1 MPATPTDRLYGLTT
15 SVAVKAPVQISADVN
30 VVAFGE
36 QTITSTTLT
45 GTRTVTTNVGMRV
58 LLTNQTNPI
67 DNGIWVAM
75 PASWVRSPDF
85 DGARDAVNGTLVFT
99 VYGDCWQAEATD
111 PVRIGYDPIHFR
123 STYPFSPD
131 GNLVQR
137 SLRVP
142 EIFIPEMP
150 PLAQM
155 EGKLVA
161 ISGGRPVG
169 VLPGTGTASD
179 VMIELAKPYGA
190 SLVGYGSGTV
200 KTALDGINAGN
211 SSIKTDADVEKSAG
225 AFSYFGGQL
234 ANFKADMCN
243 PLVQQVNLTL
253 VGDSITWGVGASDV
267 APSTPRNHS
276 LNDARNNGT
285 SNTWANLLHKYL
297 SREYFAGTP
306 AVESVYPTTIPSGK
320 NVFSYTK
327 VIDLYPGQQGITLTG
342 TWPQVVSASARFGV
356 YFNAAPASGANK
368 LEFALTGNAFSVV
381 FAAEPAGTTYAVYV
395 DNVLLGTY
403 PTSSTAIGVP
413 TSFGNVR
420 KHDIGPFIGSRTIR
434 IEPNGGAGTTLRIE
448 AIRIEKNLQ
457 VINQGIIGVET
468 DEYTTNLLSTAVLER
483 SLHVFIQLGT
493 NDRPLVYADK
503 NKANTVMRFKAA
515 LEAMIAAL
523 PGKNVVLLC
532 ANAVSQNES
541 TYPFNMSNVREII
554 YKVANEK
561 SIDFVDGFSVINSLR
576 GYSYTTDSDGLH
588 PNDLGH
594 NAMYT
599 NLAKALKSA
608 SIKK

>member
-1 MPATPTDRLYGLTT
+1 MATQPTNLPVPSESPRDLKFNAGKIDEFVTSMAEQYIDRLGGSHYTIEGLKRLVLQHIYELGWTLVGT
-15 SVAVKAPVQISADVN
+15 FQAGAVVSNAGDVVQD
-30 VVAFGE
+30 
-36 QTITSTTLT
+36 T
-45 GTRTVTTNVGMRV
+45 TTNLWYRWDDLATIPKTVPPGS
-58 LLTNQTNPI
+58 TPQT
-67 DNGIWVAM
+67 
-75 PASWVRSPDF
+75 
-85 DGARDAVNGTLVFT
+85 
-99 VYGDCWQAEATD
+99 
-111 PVRIGYDPIHFR
+111 
-123 STYPFSPD
+123 
-131 GNLVQR
+131 
-137 SLRVP
+137 
-142 EIFIPEMP
+142 
-150 PLAQM
+150 
-155 EGKLVA
+155 
-161 ISGGRPVG
+161 SGGVG
-169 VLPGTGTASD
+169 DGKWVVVDISD
-179 VMIELAKPYGA
+179 ILRGELASSSGA
-190 SLVGYGSGTV
+190 AMIGVSSGGTV
-200 KTALDGINAGN
+200 QAVLNDLLNN
-211 SSIKTDADVEKSAG
+211 STKSKIDADVQKSAG

-297 SREYFAGTP
+297 SREYFAGIP

>member
-1 MPATPTDRLYGLTT
+1 MATQPTNLPVPSESPRDLKFNAAKIDEFATSMAEQYIDRLGGSHYTIEGLKRLVLQHIYELGWTLVGT
-15 SVAVKAPVQISADVN
+15 FQAGAVVSNAGDVVQD
-30 VVAFGE
+30 
-36 QTITSTTLT
+36 T
-45 GTRTVTTNVGMRV
+45 TTNLWYRWDDLATIPKTVPPGS
-58 LLTNQTNPI
+58 TPQT
-67 DNGIWVAM
+67 
-75 PASWVRSPDF
+75 
-85 DGARDAVNGTLVFT
+85 
-99 VYGDCWQAEATD
+99 
-111 PVRIGYDPIHFR
+111 
-123 STYPFSPD
+123 
-131 GNLVQR
+131 
-137 SLRVP
+137 
-142 EIFIPEMP
+142 
-150 PLAQM
+150 
-155 EGKLVA
+155 
-161 ISGGRPVG
+161 SGG
-169 VLPGTGTASD
+169 
-179 VMIELAKPYGA
+179 
-190 SLVGYGSGTV
+190 VGYGKWVVVDISDVLRGELASPAGAAMIGVNSGGTV
-200 KTALDGINAGN
+200 QAVLNDLLYN
-211 SSIKTDADVEKSAG
+211 STKSKTDVDVQKSAG

-368 LEFALTGNAFSVV
+368 LEFALTGNAFSVI

-403 PTSSTAIGVP
+403 PTSSTVIGVP

>member
-1 MPATPTDRLYGLTT
+1 MATTPTNLPVPSESSRDLKFNAGKIDEFVTSMAEQYIDRLGGSHYTIEGLKRLVLQHIYELGWTLVGT
-15 SVAVKAPVQISADVN
+15 FQAGAVVSNAGDVVQD
-30 VVAFGE
+30 
-36 QTITSTTLT
+36 T
-45 GTRTVTTNVGMRV
+45 TTNLWYRWDDLATIPKTVPPGS
-58 LLTNQTNPI
+58 TPQT
-67 DNGIWVAM
+67 
-75 PASWVRSPDF
+75 
-85 DGARDAVNGTLVFT
+85 
-99 VYGDCWQAEATD
+99 
-111 PVRIGYDPIHFR
+111 
-123 STYPFSPD
+123 
-131 GNLVQR
+131 
-137 SLRVP
+137 
-142 EIFIPEMP
+142 
-150 PLAQM
+150 
-155 EGKLVA
+155 
-161 ISGGRPVG
+161 SGGVG
-169 VLPGTGTASD
+169 DGKWVVVDISD
-179 VMIELAKPYGA
+179 VLRGELASPAGA
-190 SLVGYGSGTV
+190 AMIGVSSGGTV
-200 KTALDGINAGN
+200 QAVLNDLLNN
-211 SSIKTDADVEKSAG
+211 STKSKIDADVQKSAG

-297 SREYFAGTP
+297 SREYFAGAP

-403 PTSSTAIGVP
+403 PTSSTVIGVP

-434 IEPNGGAGTTLRIE
+434 IEPNGGAGTTLRLE

-541 TYPFNMSNVREII
+541 TYPLNMSNVREII